1 MENAKLEFYP
11 NLEFGN
17 WNFSREFFMNGLKI
31 FEYENMKVRTSV
43 KDGEIWWVLKDV
55 CDVLGISNSR
65 RVAERLD
72 EDEKSNVTQSDIR
85 DNTLDIPNRGLTI
98 INESGLYKVILRSD
112 KPEAKK
118 FMRWVTHEVLP
129 SIRKHGAYI
138 TSEKMEELMNDP
150 DTWVKLIR
158 TLQQERREKAMLQ
171 NQINQDRPKVVF
183 ADAVAVSETDILI
196 GELAKI
202 LKSNG
207 IDIGQNRLFERLR
220 LEGFLIRREGSDYN
234 MPTQRA
240 MNLGLFKMKE
250 TAITHSDGHVTIS
263 KTVKVT
269 GKGQQYLINYFLPK
283 KTEQTNA
290 E

>member
-1 MENAKLEFYP
+1 
-11 NLEFGN
+11 
-17 WNFSREFFMNGLKI
+17 MNELKI
-31 FEYENMKVRTSV
+31 FNYENNAVRTTL
-43 KDGEIWWVLKDV
+43 KNGEIWWVLKDV
-55 CDVLGISNSR
+55 CDVLHLSNSR

-72 EDEKSNVTQSDIR
+72 DDEKSNVTQSDFR
-85 DNTLDIPNRGLTI
+85 NYDFEVPNRGLTM

-112 KPEAKK
+112 KPEAKN

-138 TSEKMEELMNDP
+138 TSDKMEELMNDP

-158 TLQQERREKAMLQ
+158 TLQQERREKTMLQ
-171 NQINQDRPKVVF
+171 NQIDQDRPKVIF
-183 ADAVAVSETDILI
+183 ADAVAIADTDILV

-207 IDIGQNRLFERLR
+207 IEIGQNRLFERLR
-220 LEGFLIRREGSDYN
+220 TDGFLIRRDGSDYN

-250 TAITHSDGHVTIS
+250 TAITHADGHVTIN

-269 GKGQQYLINYFLPK
+269 GKGQQYFVNYFFIK
-283 KTEQTNA
+283 GNKGENQ
-290 E
+290 